1 MAEAEEELIGG
12 LDDWRGGVESGG
24 MGVDMNKAKVVVGG
38 ECQRVGRRAVGWP
51 CGVCVRAVG
60 GNSLQCTGCQVWV
73 HRRCGG
79 VGGGMSRVVRSSVC
93 GGCLGPVA
101 GAGRAGVGVGAGAK
115 LELVGGFCYLGD
127 MLGVDGDADAA
138 VEARV

>member
-1 MAEAEEELIGG
+1 M
-12 LDDWRGGVESGG
+12 
-24 MGVDMNKAKVVVGG
+24 
-38 ECQRVGRRAVGWP
+38 
-51 CGVCVRAVG
+51 
-60 GNSLQCTGCQVWV
+60 
-73 HRRCGG
+73 
-79 VGGGMSRVVRSSVC
+79 GGGMSRVVRSFVC

-115 LELVGGFCYLGD
+115 LELVGGFCCLGD